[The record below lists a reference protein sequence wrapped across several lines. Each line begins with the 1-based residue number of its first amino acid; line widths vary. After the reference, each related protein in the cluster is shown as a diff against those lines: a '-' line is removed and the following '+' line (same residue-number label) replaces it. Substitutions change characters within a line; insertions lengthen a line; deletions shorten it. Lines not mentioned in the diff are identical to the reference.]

1 MDVIESGQGPYKL
14 HALYPANKKY
24 PKGVHVITRTVNWS
38 AATDT
43 RDIVL
48 AAGVPAWVED
58 EECE

>member
-1 MDVIESGQGPYKL
+1 MEVIESGQGPYKL

-24 PKGVHVITRTVNWS
+24 PQGVHVITRTEAWS

-48 AAGVPAWVED
+48 AAGLCAWVED
-58 EECE
+58 EDDE

>member
-1 MDVIESGQGPYKL
+1 MEVIESGQGPYKL

-24 PKGVHVITRTVNWS
+24 PRGVHVITRTEAWS

-48 AAGVPAWVED
+48 AAGLCAWVED
-58 EECE
+58 EDDE

>member
-24 PKGVHVITRTVNWS
+24 PQGVHVITRTEAWS

-48 AAGVPAWVED
+48 AAGLCAWVED
-58 EECE
+58 EDDE